1 MSSEKTH
8 VQLLAEFAANTKVLA
23 PAIAADARERIL
35 DVLGNSLAGRAESL
49 HESDPDRAVERV
61 VAAWGGTPTSS
72 VIGSHLKLP
81 SSISQLVQVTVNFQC
96 IESS

>member
-23 PAIAADARERIL
+23 PNIAADARERIL

-61 VAAWGGTPTSS
+61 E
-72 VIGSHLKLP
+72 I
-81 SSISQLVQVTVNFQC
+81 NFLDELSFIPKGFVFFC
-96 IESS
+96 G